1 MQKPFCEDTLTIT
14 PKNNLINNND
24 NKDLP
29 WCTEDTQHAQ
39 SIWWA
44 TVTMRNSDIKRGLI
58 FLPNLHE
65 SWVKAV
71 KTSLSYHSIKCT
83 FLEIYVSDYIEM
95 IILSHYPID
104 LFITDVLLIWKHIKC
119 AWTEAFWEILHRT
132 YINKPILLK

>member
-83 FLEIYVSDYIEM
+83 FLEIYVSKCVCLRWLHWVM
-95 IILSHYPID
+95 IQWIYSLQMYLLFENLSNVHER
-104 LFITDVLLIWKHIKC
+104 KHFERFC
-119 AWTEAFWEILHRT
+119 TEHI
-132 YINKPILLK
+132 